1 MTTSH
6 AQPTTNDE
14 GPFAAGPTGP
24 CCAPTCCAPDAGPR
38 GSQLHRHLA
47 ADIAVNGVVVR
58 IDIAV
63 LGGFEV
69 RVEGRA
75 ISSDRWSR
83 RRSAALV
90 KLLAMTPGRSLHRE
104 QVIDALWPDLMI
116 DEAAPR
122 LHKAAHYARRAFGY
136 RKSLV
141 LTDEMVRLCPHD
153 DVHVD
158 ALHFGRLAVAAA
170 AQGGAADAKGAL
182 AVYGG
187 DLLPMDVYEPW
198 TEKHREHLR
207 RLHLEL
213 LRQAGDWHQVLAAD
227 RTDEQAHLALVR
239 RYAESGDRP
248 AAMLQLGRLER
259 ALRTELGLEL
269 GPRARAW
276 WGVLSDDSATDP
288 AIGVDGARRP
298 VAPLFETLA
307 DLRRL
312 LCAQIDELG
321 AVYGEEIHQ
330 GPSGRRKGLADD
342 PAPAPTRVPA
352 GAACAGGC

>member
-1 MTTSH
+1 MLR
-6 AQPTTNDE
+6 
-14 GPFAAGPTGP
+14 TGS
-24 CCAPTCCAPDAGPR
+24 R
-38 GSQLHRHLA
+38 RSLLHRRLA
-47 ADIAVNGVVVR
+47 ADNSVNGAVVR

-69 RVEGRA
+69 RVEGRP
-75 ISSDRWSR
+75 IPSDRWSR

-90 KLLAMTPGRSLHRE
+90 KLLAMAPGRCLHRE
-104 QVIDALWPDLMI
+104 QVIDALWPDLLI

-141 LTDEMVRLCPHD
+141 LTDETVRLCPYD

-158 ALHFGRLAVAAA
+158 AVHFGQLAAA
-170 AQGGAADAKGAL
+170 AVAQGGAAEAKAAL
-182 AVYGG
+182 AVHGG
-187 DLLPMDVYEPW
+187 DLLPMDAYEPW
-198 TEKHREHLR
+198 TEQHREHLR

-227 RTDEQAHLALVR
+227 RSDEQAHLALVR

-259 ALRTELGLEL
+259 ALRTDLGLEL

-276 WGVLSDDSATDP
+276 WSVLSDDPATGP
-288 AIGVDGARRP
+288 VIGVDGASRS
-298 VAPLFETLA
+298 VAPLLETLA

-321 AVYGEEIHQ
+321 AVYGDEIHH
-330 GPSGRRKGLADD
+330 GRSGRGSEPADD
-342 PAPAPTRVPA
+342 EPTRVPA